1 VGASHQPFVGDGATS
16 TPLPIAQG
24 PEKSGA
30 IPVGTDWGQQ
40 SQQAR
45 LRGLV
50 AEHLDFVWRSLRT
63 LGVPSADC
71 DDGCQKVWCVV
82 AKKLALIQDGKE
94 RSFIFSVVVRVASD
108 MRRSLAA
115 RRSVSLSGESGPGAS
130 DAPLLDLEL
139 MSEEPDVEELVDRQR
154 ARDVLERILS
164 QMPWEQ
170 RVVFGMFEIEGLGLQ
185 EIADALAV
193 PRGTVASRL
202 RLAREVFNRCLA
214 RHQQKASR
222 HERSLHAER
231 TVPPPLPPDASS
243 IRKSRPAGPSPRLAP
258 AEPVSVERSSLERG
272 AR

>member
-1 VGASHQPFVGDGATS
+1 LRALVG
-16 TPLPIAQG
+16 
-24 PEKSGA
+24 
-30 IPVGTDWGQQ
+30 
-40 SQQAR
+40 
-45 LRGLV
+45 
-50 AEHLDFVWRSLRT
+50 EHLDFVWRSLRT
-63 LGVPSADC
+63 LGVPAADC

-82 AKKLALIQDGKE
+82 AKKLTLIQDGKE

-115 RRSVSLSGESGPGAS
+115 RRSVSLSGDAVSGVNEP
-130 DAPLLDLEL
+130 PLEAQLI
-139 MSEEPDVEELVDRQR
+139 SAEPDVEEVLDRQR

-193 PRGTVASRL
+193 PKGTVASRL

-214 RHQQKASR
+214 RHQQQALHREASWR
-222 HERSLHAER
+222 SPERS
-231 TVPPPLPPDASS
+231 
-243 IRKSRPAGPSPRLAP
+243 
-258 AEPVSVERSSLERG
+258 